1 MMRTD
6 RFQFSG
12 ERSVIAYEL
21 DVMDVDEDI
30 HRMALPTPF
39 DVGTVNGYLL
49 RMDPL
54 TLIDPGPGME
64 PAWEALQAGLDR
76 LGFSLEDV
84 ERILV
89 THPHLDHFGLAGR
102 VRSASGATL
111 RVHPRAKDDF
121 NDYVRRY
128 RRDRDFFGPFLESM
142 GMPEQVVSVVN
153 SLPESFTDLAEP
165 TEVDGLVQP
174 DDLLEGDLDLIALDS
189 PGHCA
194 GSYTYWCP
202 ERDLAFTGDHVLKEI
217 SPNALLQVRDGQRR
231 HSLLRY
237 LEALESLREQIGDR
251 TVRGLTGHG
260 DVVGDLSRRIDELI
274 RHHEKRRETFYGMLE
289 DGMTAY
295 DLMEEAFP
303 DLPAREYFLGMSE
316 IIGHLD
322 MLVEESRVTTEE
334 RDGRVTYRH
343 TA

>member
-1 MMRTD
+1 MA
-6 RFQFSG
+6 
-12 ERSVIAYEL
+12 I
-21 DVMDVDEDI
+21 DEDI

-49 RMDPL
+49 EGDPL
-54 TLIDPGPGME
+54 TVIDPGPGME
-64 PAWEALQAGLDR
+64 PAWEALREGIDR
-76 LGFSLEDV
+76 LGYSLGEI

-102 VRSASGATL
+102 LRSASGARL

-128 RRDRDFFGPFLESM
+128 HRDREFFGPFLERM
-142 GMPEQVVSVVN
+142 GMPGRVVSMVN
-153 SLPESFTDLAEP
+153 ALPESFTDLAEP
-165 TEVDGLVQP
+165 TEVDGLLEPGEV
-174 DDLLEGDLDLIALDS
+174 LEGDPALRCLDS

-194 GSYTYWCP
+194 GSYTYYSSG
-202 ERDLAFTGDHVLKEI
+202 RKLAFTGDHVLGHI

-231 HSLLRY
+231 LSLLRY
-237 LEALESLREQIGDR
+237 LESLESLRDRVGDR

-260 DVVGDLSRRIDELI
+260 DVVRDLRARIDELVQ
-274 RHHEKRRETFYGMLE
+274 HHEDRKEQFYGMLE

-303 DLPAREYFLGMSE
+303 NLPAREYFLGMSE
-316 IIGHLD
+316 VIGHLD
-322 MLVEESRVTTEE
+322 MLARESRVVAEE
-334 RDGRVTYRH
+334 REGTVTYRH